1 MAVKAVW
8 PAVRT
13 AGFFA
18 LFCGMRRII
27 MGTKAVR
34 GTVVYW
40 DLAALWNFALDYL
53 LLLGTL
59 RIAGRPLRRWRLALG
74 AALGA
79 AYSVA
84 ALALPLPAWTMPAA
98 LLVMTLAAFGR
109 TERYVKLTLLYLLLA
124 CGLGGIVLL
133 LGRADGMER
142 LAYGLIYARLPWGV
156 FFAAS
161 GLAYLLLTLVF
172 RAGARHGGGEFVR
185 VRVEHGGRQVTLQLL
200 RDTGNTLSD
209 PLTGEGVPV
218 IEKSALLPLLSG
230 EEGGESARIT
240 VTALRVRTVS
250 GADGTL
256 DAFRCDG
263 LFADGR
269 ALGARLIALSPEAF
283 GGRYQGLWFDDER
296 EEAKRHELEKA
307 VG

>member
-1 MAVKAVW
+1 M
-8 PAVRT
+8 
-13 AGFFA
+13 
-18 LFCGMRRII
+18 
-27 MGTKAVR
+27 
-34 GTVVYW
+34 VVYW
-40 DLAALWNFALDYL
+40 DLAALWNFSVDYL

-59 RIAGRPLRRWRLALG
+59 RIAGRPLHRRRLAFG

-84 ALALPLPAWTMPAA
+84 ALALPLPAWTMFAA

-109 TERYVKLTLLYLLLA
+109 TERYVKLMLLCLLLA

-133 LGRADGMER
+133 LGCLGGMER
-142 LAYGLIYARLPWGV
+142 LAYSLIYARLPWGV

-161 GLAYLLLTLVF
+161 GLAYLLLAFVF
-172 RAGARHGGGEFVR
+172 RDGARHGAGEFVR
-185 VRVEHGGRQVTLQLL
+185 VRVEYGGRKVTLRLL

-218 IEKSALLPLLSG
+218 IEKNALLPLFSRGSG
-230 EEGGESARIT
+230 DETAYIR
-240 VTALRVRTVS
+240 VTALQARTVS

-256 DAFRCDG
+256 DAFRCDA
-263 LFADGR
+263 LFVDGR

-283 GGRYQGLWFDDER
+283 GGAYQGLWFDDEK
-296 EEAKRHELEKA
+296 EETKRHELEEA